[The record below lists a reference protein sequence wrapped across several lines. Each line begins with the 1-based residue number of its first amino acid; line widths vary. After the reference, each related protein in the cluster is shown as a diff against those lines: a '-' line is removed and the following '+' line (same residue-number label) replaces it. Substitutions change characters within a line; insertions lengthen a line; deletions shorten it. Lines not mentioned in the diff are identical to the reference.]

1 MANFTKKLKTI
12 LDSLQKNYLKPSNL
26 TKYYM
31 PICILLLVWSPILF
45 LFCNSILL
53 CILIYYCKINFWELF
68 KMNVFLLI
76 IWIFLF
82 SCYMYL
88 LTHEPSIPLYPGD
101 SIILNPGNL
110 VLIVSYSA
118 KFPSIFRSTF
128 LETIVILH
136 LMSHV
141 LGWYPTLF
149 FFI

>member
-1 MANFTKKLKTI
+1 MIKVHNINITGSNPVRNEMTF
-12 LDSLQKNYLKPSNL
+12 NNL

-31 PICILLLVWSPILF
+31 PVCISLLIFSPILF
-45 LFCNSILL
+45 LFSNAILV
-53 CILIYYCKINFWELF
+53 CILIYYKIDFWALF

-88 LTHEPSIPLYPGD
+88 LTNEPSIPLSSGD
-101 SIILNPGNL
+101 RIVLNPVNL
-110 VLIVSYSA
+110 VLIIGYSA

-128 LETIVILH
+128 VETIAILH
-136 LMSHV
+136 MMSNV
-141 LGWYPTLF
+141 LDWYPTLF

>member
-1 MANFTKKLKTI
+1 MKFK
-12 LDSLQKNYLKPSNL
+12 NL

-31 PICILLLVWSPILF
+31 LVFILLLIFSPILF
-45 LFCNSILL
+45 LFCNGILV
-53 CILIYYCKINFWELF
+53 CILIYYKIDFWELF

-88 LTHEPSIPLYPGD
+88 LTHEPSIPLYSGD
-101 SIILNPGNL
+101 SIILNPENL

-136 LMSHV
+136 LMSNGVRLVSH
-141 LGWYPTLF
+141 F
-149 FFI
+149 FFYLE